1 MAKTDPGWE
10 LYRSFLAVMR
20 EGSLSGAARTL
31 GLAQPTVGR
40 HVQELESSLGTALF
54 TRGQSGLRPTDAAH
68 TLEPY
73 AQTMAGAAT
82 ALIRAISEKSFE
94 ARTVVRIAASE
105 IIGAEVLPPILT
117 DFRGRHPGTVVELS
131 LSDRTEDL
139 LRREADIA
147 VRMIRPKQGS
157 LVARRAGSVT
167 VGLHAHRRYLHERG
181 QPGNMAQLSQHALIG
196 FDRETT
202 SIRALQR
209 VGLKLRR
216 DDFAFRTDSHLAQL
230 AAIRAGFGIGLCQT
244 AIARRDPDV
253 IRVLP
258 DNFGFNLEIW
268 IAMHEDLR
276 ATLPIRTLFA
286 HLAAALSDYAR
297 AKRRRER

>member
-73 AQTMAGAAT
+73 A
-82 ALIRAISEKSFE
+82 
-94 ARTVVRIAASE
+94 ASE

-157 LVARRAGSVT
+157 LVARRVGSVT

-202 SIRALQR
+202 SIRVLQR

-286 HLAAALSDYAR
+286 HLTAGLSDYAR
-297 AKRRRER
+297 TKGRRER